1 MFNVEAGLAFEFHGN
16 GVHFNHNPKF
26 GTLAKFNR
34 TVELDAEKLIL
45 AEKFGF
51 RLIQIRQWQPYLG
64 TAEIVAY
71 LKGILLEHRIPF
83 DRNIE
88 VLINQ
93 SMLFKD
99 DLAERLK
106 AKLIERNGSLLSDC
120 VPGMLYHVKVRCEK
134 HDFEWQATSSKI
146 LNSNQWCRY
155 CGKETTAAKLRK
167 LTEGD
172 LRGFP
177 AAACP
182 V

>member
-1 MFNVEAGLAFEFHGN
+1 
-16 GVHFNHNPKF
+16 
-26 GTLAKFNR
+26 
-34 TVELDAEKLIL
+34 
-45 AEKFGF
+45 
-51 RLIQIRQWQPYLG
+51 
-64 TAEIVAY
+64 
-71 LKGILLEHRIPF
+71 
-83 DRNIE
+83 
-88 VLINQ
+88 
-93 SMLFKD
+93 MLFKD

-134 HDFEWQATSSKI
+134 HDFEWQATPSKI